1 MTEPRTDK
9 PRNAAYR
16 RDALWSAAFIHRV
29 SGVALA
35 LFLPFHFLVLGFA
48 LRGEA
53 GLDSFLG
60 WTKQPIVK
68 LAEAGLIF
76 CLAVHLVGGVRVLML
91 EAHGWRP
98 SQRAA
103 AIGGIVGAALLGA
116 AFLIVA

>member
-1 MTEPRTDK
+1 MSAPTDK

-29 SGVALA
+29 SGLALA
-35 LFLPFHFLVLGFA
+35 VFLPFHFVVLGFA

-53 GLDSFLG
+53 AFDSFLS

-68 LAEAGLIF
+68 FAEAGLIF

-98 SQRAA
+98 GQRAI
-103 AIGGIVGAALLGA
+103 AISGIVGAALVGA
-116 AFLIVA
+116 TFLLVA